1 MTYNQFKQKND
12 ENKARF
18 TEAKKRGLFNLGAI
32 NPYTSFSVEQTNFSN
47 GDGQM
52 EICSNIKGC
61 YTMCEIRSFL
71 NNMVTDPYIH
81 CSNPS
86 KLKGYHGF

>member
-32 NPYTSFSVEQTNFSN
+32 NPYTSFRVEQTNFSN

-61 YTMCEIRSFL
+61 YTACDIRSFL
-71 NNMVTDPYIH
+71 QNMVADPYIH